1 MKTIARLRHLSVGPL
16 KVRRFAS
23 TIKGEPVARAE
34 AILDLQSSP
43 TCQALLKLL
52 RSAIANAQNNNGL
65 SAEYLVVSNVMVDQ
79 GPSMKRI
86 RPRARGRAYRV
97 LKRSSHVTIE
107 LDLKAGL
114 SENQVKEEQ
123 GAKQPSRSKRKPA
136 KETSTA
142 DKATKKPATETA
154 KKKPTTSEKKEKAP
168 AKKVAKKNVGKAE
181 QTAAAKGAVKKAAK
195 GAVKKAAKTSAG
207 KGKSVPTE
215 KGDKGSKE

>member
-1 MKTIARLRHLSVGPL
+1 MKTTARLRHLSVGPL

-23 TIKGEPVARAE
+23 TIKGEPVDRAQ

-65 SAEYLVVSNVMVDQ
+65 AAENLVVSNVMVDQ

-107 LDLKAGL
+107 LDLKAGM
-114 SENQVKEEQ
+114 SEGQVQEEQ
-123 GAKQPSRSKRKPA
+123 EAKRPQRGKRKQT
-136 KETSTA
+136 KETGTAEKATRESTA
-142 DKATKKPATETA
+142 KTA
-154 KKKPTTSEKKEKAP
+154 KKKPRASEKKEKAP
-168 AKKVAKKNVGKAE
+168 AKKTAKKTVSKAE
-181 QTAAAKGAVKKAAK
+181 QVSTEKSTAKK
-195 GAVKKAAKTSAG
+195 VTKKSAEMAKT
-207 KGKSVPTE
+207 KPIE
-215 KGDKGSKE
+215 KDDKGSKE